1 MNGWCATKGLLL
13 LLAATLL
20 THSCNGKPKDD
31 PVKETP
37 SLSVTPTAVSAG
49 WEAGTETVT
58 VTANCDWGVSVADKE
73 WCSVSPSGGITGTS
87 PVKVTLTA
95 NRTGQE
101 RETVLTFR
109 YGSKTLEVPVR
120 QGLNEEDLPK
130 PAPPMVIPEG
140 YELDWYEEF
149 DTDGKPST
157 ADWWYETGGGGWGN
171 NEDQVYVA
179 GSKDGT
185 DLAFISDGTLKI
197 QARRIGGTVYSI
209 RMNTRR
215 SWQYGWFEARLK
227 VSDAKG
233 SWPAFWMMPQN
244 YKTWPGDGEIDIMEY
259 AISTQGKDKSSSSIH
274 CNAYN
279 WPKGTQKTH
288 VQPVSKAA
296 TEFHVY
302 ALEWTADQM
311 RFYVDGNLH
320 LTFKN
325 EGTGYDTWPFNAP
338 FYLKFNLAW
347 GGNMGGETDLSAL
360 PATYE
365 VDYVRVFK
373 KK

>member
-1 MNGWCATKGLLL
+1 MRGWCATKGLLL
-13 LLAATLL
+13 LWAATLL
-20 THSCNGKPKDD
+20 TCSCDGKPKDD
-31 PVKETP
+31 PVVETP
-37 SLSVTPTAVSAG
+37 SLSVSPTSLSVSY
-49 WEAGTETVT
+49 EAGTQMLT
-58 VTANCDWGVSVADKE
+58 VTANCDWGVSATDKE
-73 WCSVSPSGGITGTS
+73 WCSVSPSGGIKGTS
-87 PVKVTLTA
+87 SVKVTLTA

-101 RETVLTFR
+101 RETTLTFR
-109 YGSKTLEVPVR
+109 YGSQSLTVPVL

-130 PAPPMVIPEG
+130 PPPPMEIPEG
-140 YELDWYEEF
+140 YELAWNDEF

-157 ADWWYETGGGGWGN
+157 TDWWYETGGGGWGN

-209 RMNTRR
+209 RMNTKRY
-215 SWQYGWFEARLK
+215 WQYGWFEARLK
-227 VSDAKG
+227 VPDAKG

-288 VQPVSKAA
+288 VQSVSKAA
-296 TEFHVY
+296 SEFHVY
-302 ALEWTADQM
+302 ALEWTADRM

-320 LTFKN
+320 LTFIN
-325 EGTGYDTWPFNAP
+325 EGKGYDTWPFDAP
-338 FYLKFNLAW
+338 FYLKLNLAW
-347 GGNMGGETDLSAL
+347 GGNMGGETDLNAL